1 MTPDTFIFI
10 LLTLLRVYEMV
21 LMARILLSWISVD
34 HDHPVVV
41 WLLRLTDPVLGPARE
56 ILFRIMDKLGVQLP
70 IDLSPIL
77 VFVLIGFM
85 ERTLASLLFY

>member
-1 MTPDTFIFI
+1 MSPDTLIFI

-21 LMARILLSWISVD
+21 LMARILLSWVSVD
-34 HDHPVVV
+34 HDHLIVI
-41 WLLRLTDPVLGPARE
+41 WLYRVTDPVLGPARE
-56 ILFRIMDKLGVQLP
+56 LLFRIMDRLGVQLP